1 MKYSKNTVRRYICYI
16 SGTEVNMERNDT
28 SLQMKAD
35 CSLPDKKNINEL
47 PASQRLSVAWRRG
60 DNNMVVSMA
69 SIPPLEIP
77 EKLIMKVLPE
87 QFGRFAKLDKELV
100 ELAQKE
106 HAVISQIHEIVLSL
120 AQDLPV
126 VWCATQELF
135 DIASK
140 VSNVVKEIT
149 LELRKKGVNAQSYH
163 GMWPSRILWVVNGCS
178 LFTVALSEEGR
189 KTLDALGCTV
199 DELLAD
205 LVEA

>member
-1 MKYSKNTVRRYICYI
+1 
-16 SGTEVNMERNDT
+16 MERNDN
-28 SLQMKAD
+28 SLQVKD
-35 CSLPDKKNINEL
+35 ECSLPGKKNINEL

-163 GMWPSRILWVVNGCS
+163 GMWPSRILWVVNGSS

-199 DELLAD
+199 DELLED

>member
-1 MKYSKNTVRRYICYI
+1 MK
-16 SGTEVNMERNDT
+16 RNDN
-28 SLQMKAD
+28 SLQVKDD
-35 CSLPDKKNINEL
+35 CSLPGKKSINEL

-69 SIPPLEIP
+69 SIPPLEIL

-106 HAVISQIHEIVLSL
+106 QAAISQIHEIVLSL

-126 VWCATQELF
+126 MWSATQELS
-135 DIASK
+135 DIAFK
-140 VSNVVKEIT
+140 VGNVVKEIT
-149 LELRKKGVNAQSYH
+149 LALRKKGVNAQPYH
-163 GMWPSRILWVVNGCS
+163 GMWPSRILWVVNGSS

-189 KTLDALGCTV
+189 KALDALGCTV
-199 DELLAD
+199 DELLED

>member
-1 MKYSKNTVRRYICYI
+1 
-16 SGTEVNMERNDT
+16 MERNDD
-28 SLQMKAD
+28 SLQAKAD
-35 CSLPDKKNINEL
+35 CSLPDKRNINEL

-60 DNNMVVSMA
+60 DNMLSMA
-69 SIPPLEIP
+69 RIPPLEIP

-87 QFGRFAKLDKELV
+87 PFGRFAKLDKDLV

-106 HAVISQIHEIVLSL
+106 HAAISQIHEIVLSL
-120 AQDLPV
+120 AQGLPV

-140 VSNVVKEIT
+140 VSNVVNEIT
-149 LELRKKGVNAQSYH
+149 LELHKKGVNAQSYH
-163 GMWPSRILWVVNGCS
+163 GMWPSRILWVVDGCS

-189 KTLDALGCTV
+189 KALDALGCTA